1 MNPVGQ
7 SVERADGRLK
17 LAGQAEFTGDI
28 RLPGMLYGAVLHS
41 PVAHA
46 LISSIDTSAAEKLDG
61 VVAILTGEDLSD
73 LDPYYGHAL
82 RDRPIVAIG
91 KVRFTGEPVAVV
103 AAESQAAADLAVTR
117 ITVDYDELPVAAS
130 LEKALAHD
138 APLVHEEA
146 ARPGSAHGLGKL
158 PDAEGNIYYSYS
170 FRRGDVDR
178 AFAAAAVVVEGEYTF
193 PAVYQY
199 SMETHTT
206 IAHWHGG
213 ELTLWSSCQHPFL
226 VRQEIAVLFGLP
238 LEEVQVIVP
247 FLGGGF
253 GSKSYTKMEPLTAA
267 IARKAGRPVRIL
279 NAVHESMI
287 TTRRHNMSCRMRTAA
302 AADGTVLGR
311 TAEAWLDTGAYA
323 DNGPRVTAT
332 AGDAAPG
339 PYRWQAVQVQAHC
352 VYTNTGPAGSY
363 RAFGATHLQWIG
375 ESQLDE
381 VARRLGMDRLEIRRR
396 NLLRPGE
403 EVRPGGKPLDADLIG
418 DVEKAADA
426 VGWAGGSGGED
437 SPPGSGGSRGV
448 VPPGEQRP
456 SGRYRTG
463 RGVSVGLL
471 AAGAHPVSMATVRMG
486 PDGSVTV
493 LVGTTELGQGAR
505 TVMAQIAAGVLKSPV
520 DKVVVRGTDTRY
532 TPYDRST
539 GASRSTTVAGLAVQR
554 AAQSVLDALL
564 ETAAA
569 KLEAPPQLLTPADGA
584 IGDPGGRS
592 MTHAELVRAR
602 FGFDGGELIGHGRV
616 QPEGGSGS
624 YAEGPVFW
632 EVCVA
637 GAEVEVDT
645 ETGVVTVLR
654 TSSVADVGRAINPQL
669 VARQD
674 EGATLQGIGNALFE
688 EMHFAPD
695 GMLLNDTLLSYR
707 IPAFG
712 DIPAAMK
719 CSIVENGDGPGPF
732 GAKGCGEGGLAA
744 IPAAIVNALADA
756 GVPMNTLPLTPERVW
771 RRIQDLRTS

>member
-1 MNPVGQ
+1 MNAVGQ

-17 LAGQAEFTGDI
+17 LDGQAEYTGDI
-28 RLPGMLYGAVLHS
+28 RLPGMLYGAILHS
-41 PVAHA
+41 QAGHA
-46 LISSIDTSAAEKLDG
+46 RITSISTAAAEKAEG
-61 VVAILTGEDLSD
+61 VVAILTAEDLSD

-82 RDRPIVAIG
+82 RDRPIVALG
-91 KVRFTGEPVAVV
+91 KVRFAGEPVAVV
-103 AAESQAAADLAVTR
+103 AAESQAAADAAIAYIDVE
-117 ITVDYDELPVAAS
+117 YEELPVAAC
-130 LEKALAHD
+130 LDQALAED
-138 APLVHEEA
+138 APLVHEQV
-146 ARPGSAHGLGKL
+146 ARPGASHGLGDL
-158 PDAEGNIYYSYS
+158 PDAEGNICYSYS
-170 FRRGDVDR
+170 FRRGDVDG
-178 AFAAAAVVVEGEYTF
+178 AFADAAVVVEGEYTF

-206 IAHWHGG
+206 IAHWRGG

-226 VRQEIAVLFGLP
+226 VRQEIAGLFGLP
-238 LEEVQVIVP
+238 LDLVQVIVP

-267 IARKAGRPVRIL
+267 IARKARRPVRIL
-279 NAVHESMI
+279 NSVNESMI
-287 TTRRHNMSCRMRTAA
+287 TTRRHNMKCRMRTAA
-302 AADGTVLGR
+302 AADGTLLGR
-311 TAEAWLDTGAYA
+311 SAEAWMDTGAYA

-339 PYRWQAVQVQAHC
+339 PYRWRAVESAAHC
-352 VYTNTGPAGSY
+352 VYTNTSPSGSY

-381 VARRLGMDRLEIRRR
+381 VARRLSMDRLEIRRR

-418 DVEKAADA
+418 DVEKAAA
-426 VGWAGGSGGED
+426 EVGWSD
-437 SPPGSGGSRGV
+437 SSADVYPRAPEAVPRG
-448 VPPGEQRP
+448 RH
-456 SGRYRTG
+456 RRG

-471 AAGAHPVSMATVRMG
+471 AAGAQPVSLATVRMG

-505 TVMAQIAAGVLKSPV
+505 TVMAQIAAGVLNSPV
-520 DKVVVRGTDTRY
+520 SKVVMRGTDTRY

-564 ETAAA
+564 ETATV
-569 KLEAPPQLLTPADGA
+569 KLETPPGLLRTAEGRIEDQ
-584 IGDPGGRS
+584 GGRS
-592 MTHAELVRAR
+592 ITHGELVRAR

-637 GAEVEVDT
+637 AVEAEVDM
-645 ETGVVTVLR
+645 ETGVITVLR
-654 TSSVADVGRAINPQL
+654 TSTVADVGKAINPQL

-674 EGATLQGIGNALFE
+674 EGALLQGIGNALFE

-695 GMLLNDTLLSYR
+695 GMVLNDTLLDYR
-707 IPAFG
+707 IPAFE
-712 DIPAAMK
+712 DMPASMK
-719 CSIVENGDGPGPF
+719 CTIVENGDGPGPF
-732 GAKGCGEGGLAA
+732 GAKGCGEGALAA
-744 IPAAIVNALADA
+744 VPAAIVNALADA
-756 GVPMNTLPLTPERVW
+756 GVPMTALPLTPERVW
-771 RRIQDLRTS
+771 RRIQELKIS

>member
-1 MNPVGQ
+1 MSAVGK
-7 SVERADGRLK
+7 SVERADGQLK
-17 LAGQAEFTGDI
+17 LSGQAEFTGDL

-46 LISSIDTSAAEKLDG
+46 RIRRIDTTPAEKADG
-61 VVAILTGEDLSD
+61 VVAVLTGDDLSD

-82 RDRPIVAIG
+82 RDRPVVAIG
-91 KVRFTGEPVAVV
+91 KVRFLGEPVAVV
-103 AAESQAAADLAVTR
+103 AAESQAAADAAVTL
-117 ITVDYDELPVAAS
+117 IDVAYDELPIAAS
-130 LEKALAHD
+130 LETALAPD
-138 APLVHEEA
+138 APLVHEKR
-146 ARPGSAHGLGKL
+146 ARPGSAHGLGDL
-158 PDAEGNIYYSYS
+158 PDADGNTCYSYS
-170 FRRGDVDR
+170 FRRGDTGR
-178 AFAAAAVVVEGEYTF
+178 AFEDAAVVVEGEYTF

-226 VRQEIAVLFGLP
+226 VRQEIATLFGLP
-238 LEEVQVIVP
+238 LDQVRIIVP

-287 TTRRHNMSCRMRTAA
+287 TTRRHNMTARMRTAA
-302 AADGTVLGR
+302 AADGTLLGR
-311 TAEAWLDTGAYA
+311 ECQSWLDTGAYA

-339 PYRWQAVQVQAHC
+339 PYRWQAVRVEANC

-381 VARRLGMDRLEIRRR
+381 VARRLSLDRLEIRRE

-418 DVEKAADA
+418 DVQKAAVA
-426 VGWAGGSGGED
+426 VGWSGGSGGED
-437 SPPGSGGSRGV
+437 SPTGAGGSRGV
-448 VPPGEQRP
+448 VPPG
-456 SGRYRTG
+456 RYRYG

-505 TVMAQIAAGVLKSPV
+505 TVMAQIAAGVLLAPV
-520 DKVVVRGTDTRY
+520 GQVVVHGTNTRY

-554 AAQSVLDALL
+554 AAQNVLDALL

-569 KLEAPPQLLTPADGA
+569 RLEAPPQLLTQADGA
-584 IGDPGGRS
+584 IRDQGGRS

-637 GAEVEVDT
+637 GAEVEVDLD
-645 ETGVVTVLR
+645 TGVITVLR
-654 TSSVADVGRAINPQL
+654 TSSVADVGKAINPQL

-707 IPAFG
+707 IPAFA
-712 DIPAAMK
+712 DVPATMR
-719 CSIVENGDGPGPF
+719 CTIVENGDGPGPF
-732 GAKGCGEGGLAA
+732 GAKGCGEGALAA

-756 GVPMNTLPLTPERVW
+756 GVPVNTLPLTPERVW
-771 RRIQDLRTS
+771 RRIQELKIS

>member
-1 MNPVGQ
+1 VNAIGPRAEGAIGQ

-46 LISSIDTSAAEKLDG
+46 RIASIDTSAAEKLDG
-61 VVAILTGEDLSD
+61 VVAILTGEDLAD

-103 AAESQAAADLAVTR
+103 AAESQAAADFAVTR
-117 ITVDYDELPVAAS
+117 ITVDYDELPLAAS
-130 LEKALAHD
+130 LEAALADD

-158 PDAEGNIYYSYS
+158 PDRDGNVCYRYA
-170 FRRGDVDR
+170 FRRGDVER
-178 AFAAAAVVVEGEYTF
+178 AFAEAAVVVEGDYTF

-238 LEEVQVIVP
+238 LDLVQVIVP

-279 NAVHESMI
+279 NGVHESMI

-339 PYRWQAVQVQAHC
+339 PYRWQALDVRAHC

-381 VARRLGMDRLEIRRR
+381 VARRLGMDRLEIRRQ

-418 DVEKAADA
+418 DVEKAAVA
-426 VGWAGGSGGED
+426 IGWGE
-437 SPPGSGGSRGV
+437 PPARSA
-448 VPPGEQRP
+448 QKTK
-456 SGRYRTG
+456 RTG

-505 TVMAQIAAGVLKSPV
+505 TVMAQIAAGVLQTPV
-520 DKVVVRGTDTRY
+520 SKVVVRGTDTRY

-554 AAQSVLDALL
+554 AAQNVLDSLL

-569 KLEAPPQLLTPADGA
+569 RLEAPPQLLTPGDGA
-584 IGDPGGRS
+584 IADPGGRS

-707 IPAFG
+707 IPAFR
-712 DIPAAMK
+712 DVPAAMK

-771 RRIQDLRTS
+771 RRMQELEIS

>member
-1 MNPVGQ
+1 M
-7 SVERADGRLK
+7 
-17 LAGQAEFTGDI
+17 
-28 RLPGMLYGAVLHS
+28 
-41 PVAHA
+41 
-46 LISSIDTSAAEKLDG
+46 
-61 VVAILTGEDLSD
+61 
-73 LDPYYGHAL
+73 
-82 RDRPIVAIG
+82 
-91 KVRFTGEPVAVV
+91 
-103 AAESQAAADLAVTR
+103 
-117 ITVDYDELPVAAS
+117 
-130 LEKALAHD
+130 
-138 APLVHEEA
+138 
-146 ARPGSAHGLGKL
+146 
-158 PDAEGNIYYSYS
+158 
-170 FRRGDVDR
+170 
-178 AFAAAAVVVEGEYTF
+178 VVEGEYTF

-238 LEEVQVIVP
+238 LDLVQVIVP

-279 NAVHESMI
+279 NGVHESMI
-287 TTRRHNMSCRMRTAA
+287 TTRRHNMTCRMRTAA

-339 PYRWQAVQVQAHC
+339 PYRWQALDVRAHC

-381 VARRLGMDRLEIRRR
+381 VARRLGVDRLEIRRR

-418 DVEKAADA
+418 DVEKAAA
-426 VGWAGGSGGED
+426 AIGWAEPEDRRGGEPPPCAGD
-437 SPPGSGGSRGV
+437 PRGRPPG
-448 VPPGEQRP
+448 
-456 SGRYRTG
+456 RYQARG

-505 TVMAQIAAGVLKSPV
+505 TVMAQIAAGVLGAPMT
-520 DKVVVRGTDTRY
+520 KVVVRGTDTRY

-554 AAQSVLDALL
+554 AAQNVLDALL

-569 KLEAPPQLLTPADGA
+569 RLEAPPQLLTPAEGA
-584 IGDPGGRS
+584 IADQGGRS

-645 ETGVVTVLR
+645 ATGVVTVLR
-654 TSSVADVGRAINPQL
+654 TSTVADVGKAINPQL

-688 EMHFAPD
+688 EMVFAPD

-707 IPAFG
+707 IPAFR
-712 DIPAAMK
+712 DVPAAMQ

-732 GAKGCGEGGLAA
+732 GAKGCGEGALAA

-756 GVPMNTLPLTPERVW
+756 GVPMNALPLTPERVW
-771 RRIQDLRTS
+771 RRIQELGTS

>member
-1 MNPVGQ
+1 MNAVGQ

-17 LAGQAEFTGDI
+17 LAGQAEYTGDI
-28 RLPGMLYGAVLHS
+28 RLPGMLYGAILHS
-41 PVAHA
+41 QAGHA
-46 LISSIDTSAAEKLDG
+46 RITSISTAAAEKAEG
-61 VVAILTGEDLSD
+61 VVAILTAEDLSD

-82 RDRPIVAIG
+82 RDRPIVALG
-91 KVRFTGEPVAVV
+91 KVRFAGEPVAVV
-103 AAESQAAADLAVTR
+103 AAESQAAADAAVAY
-117 ITVDYDELPVAAS
+117 IDVEYEELPVAAC
-130 LEKALAHD
+130 LDQALAVG
-138 APLVHEEA
+138 APLVHEQV
-146 ARPGSAHGLGKL
+146 ARPGASHGLGDL
-158 PDAEGNIYYSYS
+158 PDAEGNICYSYS
-170 FRRGDVDR
+170 FRRGDVDG
-178 AFAAAAVVVEGEYTF
+178 AFADAAVVVEGEYTF

-206 IAHWHGG
+206 IAHWRGG

-226 VRQEIAVLFGLP
+226 VRQEIAGLFGLP
-238 LEEVQVIVP
+238 LDLVQVIVP

-279 NAVHESMI
+279 NSVNESMI
-287 TTRRHNMSCRMRTAA
+287 TTRRHNMKCRMRTAA
-302 AADGTVLGR
+302 AADGTLLGR
-311 TAEAWLDTGAYA
+311 SAEAWMDTGAYA

-339 PYRWQAVQVQAHC
+339 PYRWRAVESAAHC
-352 VYTNTGPAGSY
+352 VYTNTSPSGSY

-381 VARRLGMDRLEIRRR
+381 VARRLSMDRLEIRRR

-418 DVEKAADA
+418 DVEKAAA
-426 VGWAGGSGGED
+426 EVGWSGSSAD
-437 SPPGSGGSRGV
+437 VYPRAPGA
-448 VPPGEQRP
+448 VPPG
-456 SGRYRTG
+456 RYRRG

-471 AAGAHPVSMATVRMG
+471 AAGAQPVSMATVRMG

-505 TVMAQIAAGVLKSPV
+505 TVMAQIAAGVLNSPV
-520 DKVVVRGTDTRY
+520 SKVVMRGTDTRY

-564 ETAAA
+564 ETATV
-569 KLEAPPQLLTPADGA
+569 KLETPPGLLRTAEGRIEDQ
-584 IGDPGGRS
+584 GGRS
-592 MTHAELVRAR
+592 ITHGELVRAR

-637 GAEVEVDT
+637 AVEAEVDM
-645 ETGVVTVLR
+645 ETGVITVLR
-654 TSSVADVGRAINPQL
+654 TSTVADVGKAINPQL

-674 EGATLQGIGNALFE
+674 EGALLQGLGNALFE

-695 GMLLNDTLLSYR
+695 GMVLNDTLLDYR
-707 IPAFG
+707 IPAFE
-712 DIPAAMK
+712 DMPASMT
-719 CSIVENGDGPGPF
+719 CTIVENGDGPGPF
-732 GAKGCGEGGLAA
+732 GAKGCGEGALAA
-744 IPAAIVNALADA
+744 VPAAIVNALADA
-756 GVPMNTLPLTPERVW
+756 GVPMNALPLTPERVW
-771 RRIQDLRTS
+771 RRIQELKIS